1 MKIPE
6 KVINFTCYVNGS
18 NELAGM
24 VDLTLPKIEHMVE
37 TISGAGIAGEI
48 ESITP
53 GHTSAMTFSV
63 NFRSLVDKN
72 ISLIKPESYAFEV
85 KGALQETDSKT
96 QKVEVKK
103 LTVAVRG
110 FPKSAELG
118 KLAVSK
124 PTDTNGEFTCEYLKV
139 DIAGKTSVEI
149 DKANMVFMVDGKDYL
164 AEVRAA
170 LGK

>member
-6 KVINFTCYVNGS
+6 KIINFTCYVNGS

-24 VDLTLPKIEHMVE
+24 VDLTLPKIEHMTE

-72 ISLIKPESYAFEV
+72 LSLIKPESYAFEV
-85 KGALQETDSKT
+85 KGALQETDPKT
-96 QKVEVKK
+96 QKIEVKK
-103 LTVAVRG
+103 LTIAVRG

-124 PTDTNGEFTCEYLKV
+124 PTDTTGEFTCEYLKV
-139 DIAGKTSVEI
+139 DINGKTSVDI
-149 DKANMVFMVDGKDYL
+149 DKYNMVFMVDGKDYL

>member
-1 MKIPE
+1 MNIPE
-6 KVINFTCYVNGS
+6 KVINFTCYLNGS
-18 NELAGM
+18 NELAGI

-37 TISGAGIAGEI
+37 TLSGAGIAGEI

-53 GHTSAMTFSV
+53 GHTSAMTFSI

-72 ISLIKPESYAFEV
+72 ISLIKPESYAFET

-96 QKVEVKK
+96 KKIIVKK
-103 LTVAVRG
+103 LSIVVRG

-124 PTDTNGEFTCEYLKV
+124 PTDTNGAFTCEYFKV
-139 DIAGKTSVEI
+139 DIDGKTSVEI
-149 DKANMVFMVDGKDYL
+149 DKSNMVFMVDGTDYV

-170 LGK
+170 MGK

>member
-1 MKIPE
+1 
-6 KVINFTCYVNGS
+6 
-18 NELAGM
+18 
-24 VDLTLPKIEHMVE
+24 MVE
-37 TISGAGIAGEI
+37 TLSGAGIAGEI

-53 GHTSAMTFSV
+53 GHTSAMTFSI

-72 ISLIKPESYAFEV
+72 ISLIKPESYAFET

-96 QKVEVKK
+96 KKIIVKK
-103 LTVAVRG
+103 LSIVVRG

-139 DIAGKTSVEI
+139 DIDGKTSVEI
-149 DKANMVFMVDGKDYL
+149 DKSNMVFMVDGTDYL

-170 LGK
+170 MGK

>member
-1 MKIPE
+1 MNIPE
-6 KVINFTCYVNGS
+6 KLINFTCYLNGS
-18 NELAGM
+18 NELAGI

-37 TISGAGIAGEI
+37 TLSGAGIAGEI

-53 GHTSAMTFSV
+53 GHTSAMTFSI

-72 ISLIKPESYAFEV
+72 ISLIKPESYAFET

-96 QKVEVKK
+96 KKIIVKK
-103 LTVAVRG
+103 LSIVVRG

-139 DIAGKTSVEI
+139 DIDGKTSVEI
-149 DKANMVFMVDGKDYL
+149 DKSNMVFMVDGTDYL

-170 LGK
+170 MGK

>member
-18 NELAGM
+18 SELAGM
-24 VDLTLPKIEHMVE
+24 VDLTLPTIENMTE
-37 TISGAGIAGEI
+37 TISGAGIAGEM
-48 ESITP
+48 ESVTP
-53 GHTSAMTFSV
+53 GHTSAMTFSI

-72 ISLIKPESYAFEV
+72 ISLIKPEPYDFEV

-96 QKVEVKK
+96 GKIEVKK
-103 LTVAVRG
+103 LTVSIRG
-110 FPKSAELG
+110 IPKKADLG

-124 PTDTNGEFTCEYLKV
+124 STDTNGEFTCEYLKI
-139 DIAGKTSVEI
+139 DIDGKTSLEI
-149 DKANMVFMVDGKDYL
+149 DKSNMVFNVDGKDYL